1 MKRNVDLTDNRD
13 FQKIKQSPLNLSVH
27 RVLKKSVFPWST
39 EARVKSGDLSQSEI
53 ILTGNAM
60 QRKQKRE
67 SNAFDLSCQCCGRK
81 DSFYQTI
88 TKSTLCKVCD
98 ELLENDSSNKFPWSG
113 FEK

>member
-1 MKRNVDLTDNRD
+1 MIGTYPTKIFISIRNN
-13 FQKIKQSPLNLSVH
+13 IN
-27 RVLKKSVFPWST
+27 
-39 EARVKSGDLSQSEI
+39 

-67 SNAFDLSCQCCGRK
+67 SNAFDLSCQCCGRN